1 MIRRNTWITLG
12 VFGVVLIAAIFVRLR
27 QQAEPEPTP
36 AASLE
41 PLWQVESSEIATLT
55 VEDLQ
60 AGTVLQLERDP
71 EDLWQIVLPEAL
83 PADPGRVERAVS
95 WISAPTPR
103 AEVLAALDLTAFELD
118 QPHYRVEIV
127 LRDGE
132 RHEFSVGRTSPTGDS
147 RYASTP
153 DRPGVQILSL
163 VGLEE
168 VLNLAADLLPTP
180 TPEPTPSPSPAPTTG
195 TPTTPGP
202 SPEAGTTETPSPSGG
217 AEGTPTP

>member
-12 VFGVVLIAAIFVRLR
+12 AFGVVLIAAILVRQR

-36 AASLE
+36 SASLE
-41 PLWQVESSEIATLT
+41 PLWQVESSAIASLT

-83 PADPGRVERAVS
+83 PADPARVERAVS
-95 WISAPTPR
+95 WLSAPTPR
-103 AEVLAALDLTAFELD
+103 AELLDPLDLGAFELD
-118 QPHYRVEIV
+118 QPQYRVEIV
-127 LRDGE
+127 LRSGE
-132 RHEFSVGRTSPTGDS
+132 RHEFSVGRASPTGDS

-153 DRPGVQILSL
+153 GRPGVQILSL

-168 VLNLAADLLPTP
+168 VLNLATDLLPTA
-180 TPEPTPSPSPAPTTG
+180 TPEPTPSPSLAPETG

-202 SPEAGTTETPSPSGG
+202 SPEAGTTGTPPPSGG
-217 AEGTPTP
+217 EEGTPEP

>member
-1 MIRRNTWITLG
+1 MIRRNTWITLAA
-12 VFGVVLIAAIFVRLR
+12 FGVVLIAAILVRQG

-36 AASLE
+36 SASLE
-41 PLWQVESSEIATLT
+41 PLWQVESSEIVSLT

-71 EDLWQIVLPEAL
+71 EDLWQIVLPETL
-83 PADPGRVERAVS
+83 PADPARVERAVS

-103 AEVLAALDLTAFELD
+103 AEVLEALDLTAFELD

-127 LRDGE
+127 LKNGE
-132 RHEFSVGRTSPTGDS
+132 RHEFSVGRVSPTGDS
-147 RYASTP
+147 RYASSP

-168 VLNLAADLLPTP
+168 VLNLATDLLPTP
-180 TPEPTPSPSPAPTTG
+180 TPTVTPSPTLDPAAVT
-195 TPTTPGP
+195 TPTPG
-202 SPEAGTTETPSPSGG
+202 GG
-217 AEGTPTP
+217 GEGTPEP